1 MNRRDYGDAMTNVV
15 SGASHSVT
23 TPGGIV
29 RGVRLESGACE
40 FRGIRFASAS
50 RFSPPNDITSWS
62 EPVEALQYGPICP
75 QLPGTLESMLGSDL
89 SNVDEDCLSLNI
101 FTPSS
106 RTGSEKLPVLFWIHG
121 GAYTNG
127 AGSLLWYHGG
137 RLAEHGAIVVTINY
151 RLGAFGYLGDSN
163 VGTLDQ
169 ISALRWVSR
178 HIESFGGDPG
188 NVTIFGE
195 SAGGSAVVSLL
206 ASPDATSLFHRA
218 WAMSPSI
225 GQLRTRTRALEVQQQ
240 FLEVAGVESVD
251 DVLTMSVDDILAAQ
265 AKVLAIPSDGYDIFA
280 PAGGG
285 PGLPDDILGAAAASP
300 VPLVIGTTRDEN
312 KLFSMLDPSAASKTI
327 EDWTETLVE
336 RFGNRADVAREVYE
350 RHRPN
355 ESPAALISAVMTDVG
370 FRRRAQAL
378 SEARTTHDAPTW
390 MYWFTWQT
398 PAFGGVLGSCHA
410 LDIPF
415 AFDNLSAPGADFFTG
430 DGPERGEIA
439 RRFAAEIVHLARH
452 GHPSWSQFDQ
462 VKRDTLVLDAEP
474 RLVSDPER
482 EIRELFS

>member
-1 MNRRDYGDAMTNVV
+1 MTNVV
-15 SGASHSVT
+15 SGATHSVT
-23 TPGGIV
+23 TPGGII

-50 RFSPPNDITSWS
+50 RLKPPVDVTSWS
-62 EPVEALQYGPICP
+62 EPVEALQFGPICP

-89 SNVDEDCLSLNI
+89 SNVDEDCLTLNI
-101 FTPSS
+101 YTPSTRRES
-106 RTGSEKLPVLFWIHG
+106 DKLPVLFWIHG

-206 ASPDATSLFHRA
+206 ASPDAVGLLHRA

-225 GQLRTRTRALEVQQQ
+225 GQLRSRSRSLEVQQQ
-240 FLEVAGVESVD
+240 FLAAAGVESLS
-251 DVLTMSVDDILAAQ
+251 DVLSMSVEDILAAQ

-300 VPLVIGTTRDEN
+300 IPLVIGTTRDEN
-312 KLFSMLDPSAASKTI
+312 KLFAMLDPAAASKTD
-327 EDWTETLVE
+327 EDWKAILVE
-336 RFGNRADVAREVYE
+336 RFADRADLAREVYE
-350 RHRPN
+350 RLRPN
-355 ESPAALISAVMTDVG
+355 ESPAALMSAVMTDVG
-370 FRRRAQAL
+370 FRRRAQTL
-378 SEARTTHDAPTW
+378 SEDRANMERPTW
-390 MYWFTWQT
+390 MYWFTWPT

-430 DGPERGEIA
+430 DGPERATIA
-439 RRFAAEIVHLARH
+439 HRFASEIVHLARH
-452 GHPSWSQFDQ
+452 GHPSWSQFDS
-462 VKRDTLVLDAEP
+462 VKRDTLVLDAEAT
-474 RLVSDPER
+474 LVSDPES
-482 EIRELFS
+482 EIRELFC